1 MKKKI
6 IIIGGDKRFIY
17 LKEMLQKHYEIILF
31 SDDDT
36 LDKLYKGMANA
47 DIILLPYPVTF
58 DGITVNAPY
67 RKESIPLNDVFSHL
81 KTNHILLTGGKLP
94 GAFKNTEQICKTYDY
109 SADEELL
116 WANAELTAEG
126 LLQLIIEE
134 LPISLS
140 ETDVAILGAGRVG
153 TETNKLLKNTG
164 CKSTVFGRSTKDFK
178 TIIKPL
184 DCFEQYAENFDCV
197 INTIPETV
205 LNEAEIKVLR
215 SNCLILEAA
224 SAPYGVDFA
233 AADRHGIKSITA
245 SSLPGKTSPK
255 TAAEIICKSVMKIC

>member
-17 LKEMLQKHYEIILF
+17 LKEMLQKHYEITPF

-58 DGITVNAPY
+58 DGSTVNAPF
-67 RKESIPLNDVFSHL
+67 RKESISLSHIFSHL
-81 KTNHILLTGGKLP
+81 KPNHILLTGGKLP
-94 GAFKNTEQICKTYDY
+94 GTFTDTEQLCKTYDY

-116 WANAELTAEG
+116 WANAKLTAEG
-126 LLQLIIEE
+126 LLRLIIEE
-134 LPISLS
+134 LPISLLK
-140 ETDVAILGAGRVG
+140 TDVAILGGGRVG
-153 TETNKLLKNTG
+153 TETNKLLKNAG
-164 CKSTVFGRSTKDFK
+164 CKTTVFGRSTKDFE
-178 TIIKPL
+178 TTIKPL
-184 DCFEQYAENFDCV
+184 DYFEQYAKNFDCV
-197 INTIPETV
+197 VNTIPKTV
-205 LNEAEIKVLR
+205 LNETEIKALR
-215 SNCLILEAA
+215 SSCLILEAA
-224 SAPYGVDFA
+224 SAPYGIDFT

-245 SSLPGKTSPK
+245 SSLPGKTAPK